1 MALRALHTYY
11 HLRAFAATS
20 LRVATCNA
28 SPEAFVT
35 FRTSRPFHTSFLT
48 LAEDNKDSETV
59 AAAVADVKSDTT
71 LEASDAATEPPKTSR
86 RRRRFMEWMNGEGA
100 KFKKP
105 AMGTTNYLAGRTPFP
120 MNPLFSPNPPVTD
133 SLREQIYENYMYDSA
148 LPTPRMLGAKF
159 KLSIR
164 RIEAILRLK
173 AHEKALVEQ
182 VCYE

>member
-105 AMGTTNYLAGRTPFP
+105 AMALPHESALFPEPARYGLPPRADLRELHVRFSVTDATNAGRKIQT
-120 MNPLFSPNPPVTD
+120 V
-133 SLREQIYENYMYDSA
+133 DSA
-148 LPTPRMLGAKF
+148 HRGDPEAEGTREGAGGTGV
-159 KLSIR
+159 L
-164 RIEAILRLK
+164 
-173 AHEKALVEQ
+173 
-182 VCYE
+182 